1 MTTNPHGF
9 TSRSLRPVELAS
21 YAVTANILLNLD
33 EVVTR
38 E

>member
-1 MTTNPHGF
+1 MFREAKPEN
-9 TSRSLRPVELAS
+9 VELAVW
-21 YAVTANILLNLD
+21 ATVARTILNLD